1 MNERTANNIKS
12 LRGLILVFDLDDT
25 ITPYFPINDASN
37 HVLNPDMI
45 TILKRALIIKGSNP
59 ENVSGIF
66 LYTNNS
72 DKEYID
78 FIHGL
83 LSKELGVS
91 ADVFDDILWA
101 SEGILNSRKKN
112 IADIE
117 DLCKRNNI
125 STDDLPNRVYFF
137 DDQIHNNLLETL
149 SKGHYIL
156 IKSRVP
162 SINYNMQGYVPAF
175 NSATNLTS
183 VRSALRMT
191 GGTRRFIRHKTRRNK
206 KRYSRKH

>member
-1 MNERTANNIKS
+1 MNQRLEN
-12 LRGLILVFDLDDT
+12 GLILVFDLDDT
-25 ITPYFPINDASN
+25 IAPYFPINEGSK

-45 TILKRALIIKGSNP
+45 TILRRALLIKGSNP

-83 LSKELGVS
+83 VSKELRVT
-91 ADVFDDILWA
+91 DVFDDILWA

-117 DLCKRNNI
+117 DLCKRNSI

-149 SKGHYIL
+149 SDGHYIL
-156 IKSRVP
+156 IKSRIP
-162 SINYNMQGYVPAF
+162 SLNHIMQGYVPTF

-183 VRSALRMT
+183 VRSALRMA
-191 GGTRRFIRHKTRRNK
+191 GGGRRRRTKKNK

>member
-1 MNERTANNIKS
+1 MNRGLANEPLK
-12 LRGLILVFDLDDT
+12 GLILVFDLDDT
-25 ITPYFPINDASN
+25 ITPYIPNIPINTGI

-45 TILKRALIIKGSNP
+45 TILRRALIIKGSNP

-72 DKEYID
+72 DKNYID

-83 LSKELGVS
+83 VSKELGVS
-91 ADVFDDILWA
+91 NVFDDILWA

-125 STDDLPNRVYFF
+125 STDNLPNRVYFF
-137 DDQIHNNLLETL
+137 DDQIHSNLLETL

-162 SINYNMQGYVPAF
+162 SIKYDMQGYVPAF

-191 GGTRRFIRHKTRRNK
+191 GGNRRTRTKKNK